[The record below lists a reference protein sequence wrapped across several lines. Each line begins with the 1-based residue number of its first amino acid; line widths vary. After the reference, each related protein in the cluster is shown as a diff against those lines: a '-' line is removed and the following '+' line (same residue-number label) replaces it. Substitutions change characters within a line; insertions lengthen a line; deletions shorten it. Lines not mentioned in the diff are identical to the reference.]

1 MRNWPYVYALL
12 SNPQEWRTVSPGPG
26 RGFVPS
32 CSAEH

>member
-1 MRNWPYVYALL
+1 MGNWPYVYALL

-26 RGFVPS
+26 IVPG